1 MIRTILTPI
10 DGSVHAQM
18 ALDLSIDLAAKYDA
32 QIVLLHVV
40 THDEN
45 VPQELYD
52 EAERGLKEAEGAS
65 GNTGSAA
72 PQLLR
77 SKVLEHFGHK
87 LLRSS
92 QELAKDK
99 GVKQIETVIDYGA
112 ADKRIIHHA
121 RTRSADL
128 IVMGNR
134 GFGKLKQL
142 VLGSISHNVF
152 HLAPCSCVT
161 VHQTDTQAAF
171 EGIKNI
177 LVPTDGSDQA
187 NKAVDLATD
196 IAVRYGA
203 KISLVYV
210 TCCGPSLETLRDSID
225 VNQLSESARDE
236 IDPSQHPIAEHVSS
250 NFIPPIVS
258 NDTLKEIGEQVL
270 ARGRQTSEEKGV
282 SSTNT
287 VLMDGDGDPARKILQ
302 VARQQQADLIT
313 MGSRGLGGVEG
324 LLAGSVSYKV
334 NHSAACNCLF
344 VR

>member
-1 MIRTILTPI
+1 MIRTILTPV

-18 ALDLSIDLAAKYDA
+18 ALDLSTDLAAKYDA
-32 QIVLLHVV
+32 RIVLLHVV
-40 THDEN
+40 THDDN

-52 EAERGLKEAEGAS
+52 EAERELMEADGAS
-65 GNTGSAA
+65 GNMGSAA
-72 PQLLR
+72 PLLLR
-77 SKVLEHFGHK
+77 SKVLEHFGNK
-87 LLRSS
+87 LLHSS

-99 GVKQIETVIDYGA
+99 GVKQVETVIDYGA

-121 RTRSADL
+121 RNKSADL

-134 GFGKLKQL
+134 GLGKLTPL

-161 VHQTDTQAAF
+161 VHHTDTQAAF

-187 NKAVDLATD
+187 NKAVDLASD
-196 IAVRYGA
+196 IAARYGA
-203 KISLVYV
+203 KLSLVYV

-225 VNQLSESARDE
+225 MNQLSESARDE

-250 NFIPPIVS
+250 TFIPPVVS

-270 ARGRQTSEEKGV
+270 ARGRKTSEEKGV

-287 VLMDGDGDPARKILQ
+287 VLMDGDPARKILQ

-313 MGSRGLGGVEG
+313 MGSSGLGGDAG
-324 LLAGSVSYKV
+324 LLAGSVSDKV
-334 NHSAACNCLF
+334 NHSAPCNCLF

>member
-1 MIRTILTPI
+1 MIRTILTPV

-18 ALDLSIDLAAKYDA
+18 ALDLSTDLAAKYDA

-40 THDEN
+40 THGDD
-45 VPQELYD
+45 VPQELFD
-52 EAERGLKEAEGAS
+52 EAELELIEAEGAN
-65 GNTGSAA
+65 GNTGSAT
-72 PQLLR
+72 PLLLR

-92 QELAKDK
+92 QEFAKDK
-99 GVKQIETVIDYGA
+99 GIRQVETVFDYGA

-121 RTRSADL
+121 RRTSADL

-142 VLGSISHNVF
+142 VLGSTSHNVF

-161 VHQTDTQAAF
+161 VHHTDTQAAF

-196 IAVRYGA
+196 IAARYGA
-203 KISLVYV
+203 KLSLVYV
-210 TCCGPSLETLRDSID
+210 TCRGPSLETLRDSID
-225 VNQLSESARDE
+225 MNQLSESARE
-236 IDPSQHPIAEHVSS
+236 ELDPSQHPIAGHVSS
-250 NFIPPIVS
+250 AFIPPVVS

-287 VLMDGDGDPARKILQ
+287 VLKDGDPARKILQ
-302 VARQQQADLIT
+302 VARQEQADLIT
-313 MGSRGLGGVEG
+313 MGSRGLGGAEG

-334 NHSAACNCLF
+334 NHSASCNCLF